1 MAHSVGCLSERAD
14 ERRRRLEGHNNQ
26 PRRTER
32 AGGRATGGSRV
43 TTISRCAPSERASER
58 AGDRRRRLEGHNNQP
73 VLDQSS
79 HSFLIVLK
87 SGPTRLIGW
96 NFRGE
101 RLIDTATSHYSLLQL
116 FYSPK
121 VQHSIY
127 WQAVYIPNILNR
139 FQTLVSIV
147 YLACKLFIKLL
158 TAYTQPAIGILVSHV
173 EGTTAL

>member
-1 MAHSVGCLSERAD
+1 MLCVCYVISNTYRLWLRQRKEQPVIDSQTAVLFLSHLAARHRTALLVCVCVTHRGCTFLERPAAI
-14 ERRRRLEGHNNQ
+14 EGHNN
-26 PRRTER
+26 
-32 AGGRATGGSRV
+32 
-43 TTISRCAPSERASER
+43 
-58 AGDRRRRLEGHNNQP
+58 LP

-101 RLIDTATSHYSLLQL
+101 RLIDTSTSHYSLLQL

-127 WQAVYIPNILNR
+127 WQAVYIPNILNM
-139 FQTLVSIV
+139 FQTLVFIV

-173 EGTTAL
+173 ERTTAL